1 MDRRTFLTV
10 GALTVAAGLVTR
22 EVAFGAEDGPLAL
35 IYRGPSVT
43 YPGSPETCERLLRRS
58 PLGFRTAFV
67 GPDEESDLSASV
79 LSGAALYVQPGGG
92 TVDEAWPVLERHAG
106 AVGEFVR
113 GGGGYL
119 GFCLGAYLAGTRSG
133 FGLFDGTVRPYAS
146 SDGADV
152 DDGAETVTVSWRG
165 TPRRMYFQDGAAFD
179 LPPGSTAE
187 VPGRYSN
194 GLAAALVQDVGTGRI
209 GLVGTHPEADETW
222 FSGGGYAD
230 NSDVALDLVSSVHR
244 ATAA

>member
-43 YPGSPETCERLLRRS
+43 YPGSPETIERLLS
-58 PLGFRTAFV
+58 APPLGFRTAFV
-67 GPDEESDLSASV
+67 GPGEESDLSESV
-79 LSGAALYVQPGGG
+79 LSSAAVYVQPGGG
-92 TVDEAWPVLERHAG
+92 TVDEAWPVLEQHAG
-106 AVGEFVR
+106 AVAGFVR
-113 GGGGYL
+113 SGGAYL

-146 SDGADV
+146 SDGASV
-152 DDGAETVTVSWRG
+152 DGETVTVEWRG

-179 LPPGSTAE
+179 LPPGSTAD
-187 VPGRYSN
+187 VPGRYTN

-222 FSGGGYAD
+222 FSGSGHAD
-230 NSDVALDLVSSVHR
+230 NADVVQDLVSSTHR
-244 ATAA
+244 APDA